1 MDRPEKKHLARTPL
15 GTFLIVVGLL
25 CLVTAGGFGSWQ
37 TVRVPRT
44 GDATAEAPNVTGAG
58 AACGFAIA
66 GGLCFSRM
74 NVLADRCS
82 SPFVEVS
89 NFRVSS
95 RVREPLARIG
105 MFGPGCTNRC
115 AKSAA
120 KRLWEIARSASLRP
134 TRAGRFQSLDST
146 PPRHTFTPSLKDRRC
161 PIPAGS
167 AA

>member
-66 GGLCFSRM
+66 GGLCFLGVAVAESRRLES
-74 NVLADRCS
+74 VPPS
-82 SPFVEVS
+82 SKDA
-89 NFRVSS
+89 
-95 RVREPLARIG
+95 EPGAAPD
-105 MFGPGCTNRC
+105 PGHIVCF
-115 AKSAA
+115 S
-120 KRLWEIARSASLRP
+120 
-134 TRAGRFQSLDST
+134 
-146 PPRHTFTPSLKDRRC
+146 
-161 PIPAGS
+161 
-167 AA
+167 